1 MEIKSLQ
8 MRTFRFY
15 YYALVILLLGSC
27 KQQETNTP
35 VQLPPLSIQVEKV
48 TRMDLTDSIQIFGM
62 VKLRQEAF
70 LASQFDGRLTGFSLL
85 QGDHVGKDQ
94 EIGVIVPPMRE
105 ALNQSMAN
113 MNEAQR
119 QILADE
125 IKEIPLFSPI
135 QGTVLEVLQH
145 EGDVLQAGESIVH
158 IANLDILDIYG
169 DLPVPYLPRVK
180 ELNTLKV
187 AFLEYPH
194 RPLLLPISAFDGKVD
209 NQKQTIQIRLALNN
223 SRGEFRPGMMVR
235 LVFPDK
241 VHPGALVIPRPALLE
256 EEGIYSVFIVKD
268 SQVEKRNVQVGIK
281 HDDFVEVLLGL
292 EEGEIIANQK
302 AYSLTDGMKVQ
313 IR

>member
-241 VHPGALVIPRPALLE
+241 VHLGALVIPRPALLE